1 VSTPFVVWVTFAP
14 REGCREAFVALVAEN
29 ARQSRQEPGC
39 RQFDVLLPL
48 DATAAVALYEIYDDR
63 AAFDHHVATPHYL
76 RFKEASAGLVAGST
90 IHILDLQENCKP
102 ATGAGR

>member
-1 VSTPFVVWVTFAP
+1 MPFVVWVTFAP

-63 AAFDHHVATPHYL
+63 AAFDAHLAMPHYA
-76 RFKEASAGLVAGST
+76 RFAADSAPLVAHKAVLAYALMPLNESRGT
-90 IHILDLQENCKP
+90 P
-102 ATGAGR
+102 